1 MGVDMTPLLCY
12 DASNH
17 QLLEVISVSKRHLR
31 PVENQAKVKVARH
44 AHNTDL
50 SSVWFG
56 ALAVF
61 FAGVFYFWAYYFW
74 GDWWR
79 VLTGG

>member
-1 MGVDMTPLLCY
+1 MAAVMCY
-12 DASNH
+12 DASNFKY
-17 QLLEVISVSKRHLR
+17 EGSPVSKRYLR
-31 PVENQAKVKVARH
+31 LIENQAKVKVVQH
-44 AHNTDL
+44 AHNADL
-50 SSVWFG
+50 GHVWFG
-56 ALAVF
+56 ALAVI